1 MAVPVTGS
9 DQRGPGAAVTVT
21 GPAGQPAERVRPVS
35 ARHFVR
41 LKLRVMGNNF
51 RGQGWRIAMFVGGVI
66 AGLWFAATGFFLLAA
81 PGLADEPTYAL
92 MAAAFGG
99 GLLVLGWLLLP
110 LVFFG
115 VDETLDPARFALL
128 PLSRRTL
135 VTGLFA
141 AALVSVPA
149 VAALIATGGLVLSAG
164 LLGGGAAALVAA
176 VGVVAGL
183 LLCVAASRAMTSAFA
198 TMLRSRRVRDLAA
211 VLLAVLAALLGP
223 LQIVVLAA
231 VQQADWDRLTGVARV
246 VGWTPF
252 GAPWTIGVDVAEGRA
267 WAVPVK
273 LLITALTIGA
283 LLWWWSRSLES
294 AMVGAASGGRV
305 RARGG
310 AAKTGDGPA
319 RAGAGAVGA
328 GAVGQLFPRAVG
340 WARRDRFGALV
351 ARECRYW
358 WRDARRRAN
367 LITIAVV
374 GIFVPVMVNF
384 GGASFSTGEG
394 MELAA
399 PNSSPVLVSISMVFV
414 GLLASVTLANQFGF
428 DGSAYAANVVAGVP
442 GRLEL
447 RARMAAFSVY
457 VLPMLAV
464 VAAALAVLLGRPT
477 WLGVMAGSLLA
488 SYGAGLA
495 ISAFVSVLGA
505 YSLPETSNPF
515 AMNSGAGVAK
525 SFLTLLSML
534 GTAAAS
540 VPMVVAAALLGDAW
554 LWLAPPLG
562 LAYGLGAALLGAYLA
577 GDVLD
582 RRAPELLTAVTPR
595 R

>member
-1 MAVPVTGS
+1 MAVPVTVAE
-9 DQRGPGAAVTVT
+9 PAA
-21 GPAGQPAERVRPVS
+21 RVRAVS
-35 ARHFVR
+35 PRHFVR

-51 RGQGWRIAMFVGGVI
+51 RGQGWRVALFVVGILV
-66 AGLWFAATGFFLLAA
+66 GLWFAAGGFLMFAA
-81 PGLADEPTYAL
+81 PGFADEPRYAV

-99 GLLVLGWLLLP
+99 GVLVLGWLLLP

-141 AALVSVPA
+141 AALVSVPVFA
-149 VAALIATGGLVLSAG
+149 VLVAVTGLVVSAALLGGAVAGVVAAL
-164 LLGGGAAALVAA
+164 
-176 VGVVAGL
+176 GVVAGV
-183 LLCVAASRAMTSAFA
+183 LLCVAASRAVTSAFA

-211 VLLAVLAALLGP
+211 VLLAVVAALLGP
-223 LQIVVLAA
+223 LQLVVLAA
-231 VQQADWDRLTGVARV
+231 VRTADWDRLVGVARI

-252 GAPWTIGVDVAEGRA
+252 GAPWTIGLDVAEGRA

-273 LLITALTIGA
+273 LLITAVTIGA
-283 LLWWWSRSLES
+283 LLLWWSRSLES
-294 AMVGAASGGRV
+294 AMVGAASAAPAK
-305 RARGG
+305 ARQAPTGG
-310 AAKTGDGPA
+310 AVA
-319 RAGAGAVGA
+319 
-328 GAVGQLFPRAVG
+328 QLFPRAVG

-374 GIFVPVMVNF
+374 GIFVPVMVNL
-384 GGASFSTGEG
+384 GGAGFAVGEEGFEATGD
-394 MELAA
+394 
-399 PNSSPVLVSISMVFV
+399 PSPVLLSISMLFV
-414 GLLASVTLANQFGF
+414 GVLASVTLANQFGF

-447 RARMAAFSVY
+447 RARMTAFSVY
-457 VLPMLAV
+457 VLPMLGV
-464 VAAALAVLLGRPT
+464 VSLIISGVLGRPE
-477 WLGVMAGSLLA
+477 WFGVAAGALLA
-488 SYGAGLA
+488 SYGVGLA
-495 ISAFVSVLGA
+495 INGFISVLGA

-515 AMNSGAGVAK
+515 AMNTGSGIAK
-525 SFLTLLSML
+525 SMLTLLSMV
-534 GTAAAS
+534 GSAAAA
-540 VPMVVAAALLGDAW
+540 VPMVVAAGLLGDVW
-554 LWLAPPLG
+554 LWLALPVG
-562 LAYGLGAALLGAYLA
+562 AAYGVGAALLGAYLA

-582 RRAPELLTAVTPR
+582 RRMPELLSTVTPR

>member
-1 MAVPVTGS
+1 MA
-9 DQRGPGAAVTVT
+9 VT
-21 GPAGQPAERVRPVS
+21 GPGGQPAERVRPVS

-51 RGQGWRIAMFVGGVI
+51 RGQGWRIAMFVGGMI

-149 VAALIATGGLVLSAG
+149 VAALIATGGLVLTSG
-164 LLGGGAAALVAA
+164 LLGGAAAALVAA

-223 LQIVVLAA
+223 LQIAVLAA

-252 GAPWTIGVDVAEGRA
+252 GAPWTVGIDVAEGRA

-294 AMVGAASGGRV
+294 AMVGAASHGRI

-310 AAKTGDGPA
+310 AA
-319 RAGAGAVGA
+319 GAVS
-328 GAVGQLFPRAVG
+328 GAVGQLFPKAVG

-394 MELAA
+394 MEFAA
-399 PNSSPVLVSISMVFV
+399 PDSSPVLVSISMVFV

-442 GRLEL
+442 GPLEL

-464 VAAALAVLLGRPT
+464 VTVVLGALLGRPA

-488 SYGAGLA
+488 TYGAGLA

-534 GTAAAS
+534 GTAVAS

>member
-1 MAVPVTGS
+1 MAV
-9 DQRGPGAAVTVT
+9 AVTT
-21 GPAGQPAERVRPVS
+21 PAERARPVS

-51 RGQGWRIAMFVGGVI
+51 RGQGWRIAMFVGGVV

-81 PGLADEPTYAL
+81 PGLAGEPKYAL
-92 MAAAFGG
+92 MVAAFGG

-128 PLSRRTL
+128 PLTRRTL
-135 VTGLFA
+135 VTGLLA
-141 AALVSVPA
+141 AALVSVPTVA
-149 VAALIATGGLVLSAG
+149 VLIATLGLVLTAG
-164 LLGGGAAALVAA
+164 MLGGWAAALVAA
-176 VGVVAGL
+176 VGVAAGL
-183 LLCVAASRAMTSAFA
+183 ILCVAASRAVTSAFA

-223 LQIVVLAA
+223 LQLVVLAA
-231 VQQADWDRLTGVARV
+231 VRQADWDRLAGVARV

-252 GAPWTIGVDVAEGRA
+252 GAPWTVGIDVAEGRA
-267 WAVPVK
+267 WAAPLK
-273 LLITALTIGA
+273 LLITAAAIGA

-294 AMVGAASGGRV
+294 AMVGAAGGGTAK
-305 RARGG
+305 ARRGPVGG
-310 AAKTGDGPA
+310 AVA
-319 RAGAGAVGA
+319 
-328 GAVGQLFPRAVG
+328 QLFPRALG

-367 LITIAVV
+367 LITIAVI

-384 GGASFSTGEG
+384 GGTSFSAESG
-394 MELAA
+394 MEFAA
-399 PNSSPVLVSISMVFV
+399 PDSSPVLASLSVIFV
-414 GLLASVTLANQFGF
+414 GVLASVTLANQFGF

-447 RARMAAFSVY
+447 RARAAAFSVY
-457 VLPMLAV
+457 VLPILAV
-464 VAAALAVLLGRPT
+464 VAVVLAVVLGRPA
-477 WLGVMAGSLLA
+477 WLGLLAGTLLA
-488 SYGAGLA
+488 SYGVGLA
-495 ISAFVSVLGA
+495 INALISVLGA

-515 AMNSGAGVAK
+515 AMNSGAGLAKGLLTVVSMIGSAVA
-525 SFLTLLSML
+525 
-534 GTAAAS
+534 A

-554 LWLAPPLG
+554 LWLALPLG
-562 LAYGLGAALLGAYLA
+562 LAYGLGAALLGTYLA
-577 GDVLD
+577 GDLLD